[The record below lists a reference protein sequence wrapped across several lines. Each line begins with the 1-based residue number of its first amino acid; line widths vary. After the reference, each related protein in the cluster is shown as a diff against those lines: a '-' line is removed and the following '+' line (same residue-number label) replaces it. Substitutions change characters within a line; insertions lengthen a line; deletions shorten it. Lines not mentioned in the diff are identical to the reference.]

1 MLTCSSCFGRLS
13 QWPPPHGPSR
23 VLLGYYQCR
32 AAVVLLVSVLDAIR
46 LLTRLTHHT
55 SHMTLLARGEGTV
68 EEKLW
73 THVQCMPGR
82 EMYNYIIMSLSS
94 NCVNDYLLFLRQRAR
109 GYNICVDVLTVVRG
123 GDSMIFTVAKP
134 TNM

>member
-46 LLTRLTHHT
+46 LLTRLTQHT

-94 NCVNDYLLFLRQRAR
+94 NCVNDYLLFLRQC